1 MAKSTSLRKEKQPAA
16 PAVSAE
22 RFEQLRS
29 RLRDILQHR
38 KEFLDKNGS
47 VNDVTSALG
56 LTPITGRSGP
66 RSFY

>member
-1 MAKSTSLRKEKQPAA
+1 MAKSTSLRKEKQPSA

-29 RLRDILQHR
+29 RLQEILQAR

>member
-1 MAKSTSLRKEKQPAA
+1 MTKSASLRKDPQPSR
-16 PAVSAE
+16 PAISAE
-22 RFEQLRS
+22 RMEQFRMRLDELLRA
-29 RLRDILQHR
+29 R
-38 KEFLDKNGS
+38 KEFLDKHGS

>member
-1 MAKSTSLRKEKQPAA
+1 MARTPKDRQILP

-22 RFEQLRS
+22 RLEQLRT
-29 RLRDILQHR
+29 RFEELLRAR
-38 KEFLDKNGS
+38 KEFLEKNGS

-66 RSFY
+66 RMFY

>member
-1 MAKSTSLRKEKQPAA
+1 MAKSTSLRKEKQPST

-22 RFEQLRS
+22 RFEQLRL
-29 RLRDILQHR
+29 RLRGILQDR

>member
-1 MAKSTSLRKEKQPAA
+1 MAKSTSLRKENQPSA

-22 RFEQLRS
+22 RFEQLRL
-29 RLRDILQHR
+29 RLQEILRAR

>member
-1 MAKSTSLRKEKQPAA
+1 MAKSTSLRKEKQPSA

-22 RFEQLRS
+22 RFEQLRL
-29 RLRDILQHR
+29 RLQEILRAR